1 QELLESRFEEGGYEE
16 YSESEYRSTGCQ
28 EHEQRDHS
36 TGGSHHM
43 IVQGDI
49 GSGLIMRRC
58 FSLGQPIPAAWAA
71 ATTTAA
77 DAKSLTLGQEQQVSL
92 SDGRTSMDGPASTNE
107 TVGAAPADAVDPVDA
122 ATSALPSTPNQLHV
136 TSAII
141 AAAIG
146 AGSGGFSRLACLR
159 VHPSFRVV
167 HSFSSAAPHVRFT
180 SIKGTEEVVKP
191 DVQELWLRGDDRP
204 DGKWSLVDPGTGR
217 TVVNRFN
224 PSQVQACFIYWG
236 SGFCNLELV
245 SEERPVSVETP
256 LTIDHS
262 YSIETVAE

>member
-36 TGGSHHM
+36 TGGSHRM